1 MIQCEGGLR
10 QLFRRWI
17 RAYTLHLV
25 GPEVRVTPR
34 RIVGLVLVIIGLVS
48 LLWGGISW
56 TREETIVDIGPIEA
70 RSQERETIPLPPI
83 VGGLAL
89 VAGAILLVV
98 RERSRV

>member
-1 MIQCEGGLR
+1 
-10 QLFRRWI
+10 
-17 RAYTLHLV
+17 
-25 GPEVRVTPR
+25 VTPR

-56 TREETIVDIGPIEA
+56 TREKTIVDIGPIEA

-98 RERSRV
+98 RERSRA

>member
-1 MIQCEGGLR
+1 MKVVRL
-10 QLFRRWI
+10 
-17 RAYTLHLV
+17 
-25 GPEVRVTPR
+25 EVTVTPR
-34 RIVGLVLVIIGLVS
+34 RIVGLVLVIIGLIS

-83 VGGLAL
+83 VGGIAL
-89 VAGAILLVV
+89 VAGTILLVV

>member
-1 MIQCEGGLR
+1 
-10 QLFRRWI
+10 
-17 RAYTLHLV
+17 
-25 GPEVRVTPR
+25 VTPR

-56 TREETIVDIGPIEA
+56 TREKTIVDIGPIEA

-89 VAGAILLVV
+89 VAGTILLVV
-98 RERSRV
+98 RERSRA

>member
-1 MIQCEGGLR
+1 LQ
-10 QLFRRWI
+10 
-17 RAYTLHLV
+17 LV
-25 GPEVRVTPR
+25 GPEARVTPR
-34 RIVGLVLVIIGLVS
+34 RIVGLVLVIIGLIS

-56 TREETIVDIGPIEA
+56 TREKTIVDIGPIEA

-89 VAGAILLVV
+89 VAGAVLLVV

>member
-1 MIQCEGGLR
+1 M
-10 QLFRRWI
+10 
-17 RAYTLHLV
+17 
-25 GPEVRVTPR
+25 TPR
-34 RIVGLVLVIIGLVS
+34 RIVGLVLVIIGLIS

-56 TREETIVDIGPIEA
+56 TREKTIVDIGPIEA

-89 VAGAILLVV
+89 VAGTILLVV

>member
-1 MIQCEGGLR
+1 M
-10 QLFRRWI
+10 
-17 RAYTLHLV
+17 
-25 GPEVRVTPR
+25 TPR
-34 RIVGLVLVIIGLVS
+34 RIVGLVLVIVGLIS

-56 TREETIVDIGPIEA
+56 TREKTIVDIGPIEA

-83 VGGLAL
+83 VGGIAL